1 MSSMKRFILVGV
13 SVLAVLVLA
22 FALTGMAAAQGDPK
36 KVSDDEVNA
45 VARKLYCPVCE
56 NIPLDT
62 CGTTACA
69 QWREEIRIQLGE
81 GASDQQVIDNFVE
94 RFGDR
99 VVGTPQDPTLRA
111 LSLAIPLGIS
121 GLALIGAILVFLTW
135 RGELVRGKK
144 VQTAAPA
151 APTTADNYRARIER
165 DLAARR

>member
-1 MSSMKRFILVGV
+1 MMGIGAF
-13 SVLAVLVLA
+13 AVLLLA
-22 FALTGMAAAQGDPK
+22 FALTGIAAAQGDPK
-36 KVSDDEVNA
+36 KVSDDAVNA

-56 NIPLDT
+56 NIPLDV

-69 QWREEIRIQLGE
+69 QWREEIRLQLAE
-81 GASDQQVIDNFVE
+81 GATDQQVIDDFVK

-121 GLALIGAILVFLTW
+121 ALSLIAAILVFMSW

-144 VQTAAPA
+144 VQPVASPSAPA
-151 APTTADNYRARIER
+151 TIDSYRARIER

>member
-1 MSSMKRFILVGV
+1 MGIGAF
-13 SVLAVLVLA
+13 AVLLLA
-22 FALTGMAAAQGDPK
+22 FALTGIAAAQGDPK

-56 NIPLDT
+56 NIPLDV

-69 QWREEIRIQLGE
+69 QWREEIRLQLAE
-81 GASDQQVIDNFVE
+81 GATDQQVIDDFVK

-121 GLALIGAILVFLTW
+121 ALSLIGHPRLH
-135 RGELVRGKK
+135 EL
-144 VQTAAPA
+144 
-151 APTTADNYRARIER
+151 
-165 DLAARR
+165 ARRTGAWQEGAICPSPCRPCHRR

>member
-1 MSSMKRFILVGV
+1 MMGIGAF
-13 SVLAVLVLA
+13 AVLLLA
-22 FALTGMAAAQGDPK
+22 FALTGIAAAQGDPK

-56 NIPLDT
+56 NIPLDV

-69 QWREEIRIQLGE
+69 QWREEIRLQLAE
-81 GASDQQVIDNFVE
+81 GATDQQVIDDFVK

-121 GLALIGAILVFLTW
+121 ALSLIAAILVFMSW

-144 VQTAAPA
+144 GQSVPRPAAPA
-151 APTTADNYRARIER
+151 TADSYRARIER